1 MTMRITQYGE
11 SVLRQQ
17 GEPVTDFGN
26 RLARLAE
33 AMFETM
39 YAAEG
44 IGLAAQQVG
53 LALQFCVVDVRPP
66 EGEQAQY
73 FYELD
78 GKRPPPVLFMP
89 LAMANPEVEF
99 PKRGKSDYE
108 EGCLSFP
115 NIRAT
120 IRRHSHIK
128 VRFQDVDGLPH
139 VLECD
144 GLLARCILHEV
155 DHLNG
160 VLFIDHLS
168 KKDQRKLEPDLRR
181 LKAVTRAKQQK

>member
-1 MTMRITQYGE
+1 MTLRITQYGE
-11 SVLRQQ
+11 PVLRQK
-17 GEPVTDFGN
+17 GKRVVDFDAKLR
-26 RLARLAE
+26 RLADDMLA
-33 AMFETM
+33 AM

-66 EGEQAQY
+66 EGEKADF

-78 GKRPPPVLFMP
+78 GRRSPPVLFMP
-89 LAMANPEVEF
+89 LAIANPEVTF
-99 PKRGKSDYE
+99 PDAHKSDYE

-120 IRRHSHIK
+120 IRRHSFIK
-128 VRFQDVDGLPH
+128 VSFQDLNGSPH

-160 VLFIDHLS
+160 VLFIDHLA
-168 KKDQRKLEPDLRR
+168 KKDYRKLEAQLQR
-181 LKAVTRAKQQK
+181 LKAQTGANQ

>member
-1 MTMRITQYGE
+1 MKMRITKYGE
-11 SVLRQQ
+11 PVLRQQ
-17 GEPVTDFGN
+17 GQPVTHFDS

-33 AMFETM
+33 DMLATM

-66 EGEQAQY
+66 EGKQAPY

-78 GKRPPPVLFMP
+78 GRRPPPVLFMP
-89 LAMANPEVEF
+89 LFMANPELTF
-99 PKRGKSDYE
+99 LKRQKSDYE

-115 NIRAT
+115 DIRAT

-128 VRFQDVDGLPH
+128 VRFQELDGSQH
-139 VLECD
+139 ELECD

-168 KKDQRKLEPDLRR
+168 KKDYQKLEPDLRR
-181 LKAVTRAKQQK
+181 LKAVTRAKLQK

>member
-1 MTMRITQYGE
+1 MRITQYGE
-11 SVLRQQ
+11 PVLRQR
-17 GEPVTDFGN
+17 GKPVTEFGN
-26 RLARLAE
+26 KLARLANE
-33 AMFETM
+33 MLETM
-39 YAAEG
+39 YEAEG

-53 LALQFCVVDVRPP
+53 LPLQFCVVDVSPP
-66 EGEQAQY
+66 EGEQAPY

-89 LAMANPEVEF
+89 LALANPEVEF
-99 PKRGKSDYE
+99 PKGNKSDYE

-115 NIRAT
+115 GVRAT
-120 IRRHSHIK
+120 IRRKSHIK
-128 VRFQDVDGLPH
+128 VRFQDIDGDPH
-139 VLECD
+139 ILECD

-168 KKDQRKLEPDLRR
+168 KKELRKIEPDLRR
-181 LKAVTRAKQQK
+181 LKAVTAAKGRG